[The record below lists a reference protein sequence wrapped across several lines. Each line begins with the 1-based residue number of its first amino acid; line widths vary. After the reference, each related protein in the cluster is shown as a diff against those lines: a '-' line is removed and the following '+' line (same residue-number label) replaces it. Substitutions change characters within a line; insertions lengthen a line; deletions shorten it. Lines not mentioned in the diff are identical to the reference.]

1 MTGPCPVVAA
11 FDFDG
16 TVSTRDCVVPF
27 TRLAGGTWPVAG
39 RLARALPR
47 LLPMLVRGDRDRL
60 KEESAR
66 VAFGG
71 RPAVEVDAA
80 GAEFASIV
88 ASSWLRPGTVGR
100 MRWHREAGH
109 RVVLVSASFGCYLRP
124 LGEHLGVDGVLA
136 TELEVG
142 ADGRLTGE
150 LVGGNCRGAEKVRR
164 LHGWLDERFGGREV
178 VEVWAYGDSAGDR
191 ELLADA
197 DHPVWVRGDLDPVP
211 EVVA

>member
-1 MTGPCPVVAA
+1 VTAPRPVVAA

-27 TRLAGGTWPVAG
+27 TCRAGTAPVAA
-39 RLARALPR
+39 RLGRALPR
-47 LLPMLVRGDRDRL
+47 LLAIVARGDRDRL

-66 VAFGG
+66 AVFAG
-71 RPAVEVDAA
+71 RSAAELDAA
-80 GAEFASIV
+80 GAEFASFV

-100 MRWHREAGH
+100 IRWHQEAGH
-109 RVVLVSASFGCYLRP
+109 GVVLVSASFGCYLRP
-124 LGEHLGVDGVLA
+124 LGERLGVDAVLA

-164 LHGWLDERFGGREV
+164 LHAWLDGRHGGRSL
-178 VEVWAYGDSAGDR
+178 VELWAYGDSAGDR

-197 DHPVWVRGDLDPVP
+197 DHPVWVRGDLVPVP

>member
-1 MTGPCPVVAA
+1 MTAPRPVVAA

-27 TRLAGGTWPVAG
+27 ARSAGGTWSVAG
-39 RLARALPR
+39 RLGRALPR
-47 LLPMLVRGDRDRL
+47 LLPIVLRGDRDRL

-66 VAFGG
+66 AAFGG
-71 RPAVEVDAA
+71 RPAAEVDAA
-80 GAEFASIV
+80 GGEFASIV
-88 ASSWLRPGTVGR
+88 ASSWLRPDTVGR
-100 MRWHREAGH
+100 IRWHRDAGH

-124 LGEHLGVDGVLA
+124 LGAHLGVDAVLA

-142 ADGRLTGE
+142 GDGRLTGE
-150 LVGGNCRGAEKVRR
+150 LAGGNCRGSEKVRR
-164 LHGWLDERFGGREV
+164 LHAWLDEHCGGRGA
-178 VEVWAYGDSAGDR
+178 VEMWAYGDSAGDR

>member
-1 MTGPCPVVAA
+1 VVAA

-27 TRLAGGTWPVAG
+27 TRRAGTAPAAA
-39 RLARALPR
+39 RLGRALPR
-47 LLPMLVRGDRDRL
+47 LLPIVARGDRDRL

-66 VAFGG
+66 AVFIG
-71 RPAVEVDAA
+71 RSAAELDAA
-80 GAEFASIV
+80 GAEFASFV
-88 ASSWLRPGTVGR
+88 ASKWLRPGTVGR
-100 MRWHREAGH
+100 IRWHQEAGH
-109 RVVLVSASFGCYLRP
+109 GVVLVSASFGCYLRP
-124 LGEHLGVDGVLA
+124 LGEHLGVDAVLA

-164 LHGWLDERFGGREV
+164 LHAWLDARYGGRSR
-178 VEVWAYGDSAGDR
+178 VELWAYGDSPGDR

-197 DHPVWVRGDLDPVP
+197 DHPIWVHGDLAPVP
-211 EVVA
+211 EAVA